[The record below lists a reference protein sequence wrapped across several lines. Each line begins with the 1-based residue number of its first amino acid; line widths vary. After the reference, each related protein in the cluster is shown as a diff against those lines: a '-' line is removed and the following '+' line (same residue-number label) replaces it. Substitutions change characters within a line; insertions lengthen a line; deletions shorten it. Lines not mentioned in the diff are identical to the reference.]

1 MNTNQNSKT
10 LNTKV
15 LSIQQKDNLA
25 VVQFSTIPNNTL
37 EIVTSTFALKNN
49 LIEVKEISDGGSVNE
64 LLVLNHSD
72 KFVFLMDGD
81 ILDGAKQNRV
91 LNTSVLLAPESKTKI
106 PVSCVESGRWNYKSK
121 NFQPTD
127 YVAPANLR
135 AKKSVRVAFSL
146 GASQGHK
153 SNQREVWDDVS
164 SYSESL
170 GVTSASSNLSDIF
183 DDSNNPYQK
192 FLDCFSHH
200 PEANGLLFLVNK
212 KPLAL
217 DAFNRTDIMQEYFP
231 KLLKGVAL
239 DVYGMKSEAAEM
251 TEAEASFKALD
262 FIDTLELIERMEH
275 PGVALGIEKRFN
287 SETVSGFE
295 LNYNNQL
302 VHLTALVLENENN
315 K

>member
-1 MNTNQNSKT
+1 M
-10 LNTKV
+10 NTKV
-15 LSIQQKDNLA
+15 LSVQQKDNLA

-37 EIVTSTFALKNN
+37 EIVSSTFALKNN

-64 LLVLNHSD
+64 LLVLNHSE

-91 LNTSVLLAPESKTKI
+91 LNTSVLLAPQSKTKI

-121 NFQPTD
+121 NFQSTD

-135 AKKSVRVAFSL
+135 ANKSMKVAYSFDMK
-146 GASQGHK
+146 QGHK
-153 SNQREVWDDVS
+153 SDQSEVWDNVS
-164 SYSESL
+164 DYSAKL
-170 GVTSASSNLSDIF
+170 GVSSASSNLSDVF
-183 DDSNNPYQK
+183 DGSQNSYQK
-192 FLDCFSHH
+192 FLDSFTHH
-200 PEANGLLFLVNK
+200 PEANGVAFFVNK

-217 DAFNRTDIMQEYFP
+217 DIFNRTDIMHEYFP
-231 KLLKGVAL
+231 KLLKGVAM
-239 DVYGMKSEAAEM
+239 DVYGMKNEMGEM

-262 FIDTLELIERMEH
+262 FMDMLETLERKQH
-275 PGVALGIEKRFN
+275 PGVALGTEKRFN

-302 VHLTALVLENENN
+302 VHLTALSLTN
-315 K
+315 KKS